1 MLGIFLL
8 GISIFILYSLGY
20 FAIQHIH
27 VRSGKII
34 LKIGILC
41 VIFGLFSFL
50 LTLNTSSSQYY
61 NNTVLISDFD
71 IIFIVGAFIS
81 LIIAL
86 KSTVFVTWL
95 LNTNQ
100 GSLIKITQSAST
112 LVKRLLIIL
121 LLCISI
127 IIASINYN
135 IVASNNV
142 NEPISVSE
150 SPNGKY
156 IATPMFDG
164 QNFFIT
170 VWTSST
176 GVFLKTL
183 YLPDN
188 YCQAYTY
195 SYSCNTNYFNEY
207 LYWSTNS
214 TELALIIQG
223 EQNPNTNNSLIV
235 WNIESGKILFVYE
248 WSGSY
253 TKYSNIVWTENDIR
267 LAYWMN
273 NTIQIYSLISHSVF
287 QDLQVNNTISQQKP
301 IFSSG
306 GNLLTLPI
314 ITNLSNMYQYGL
326 DIWELSNQNYV
337 LKKMIT
343 GTINFLP
350 ATFNDYVHGL
360 IFYPVQWS
368 LDNTSVYVALET
380 YSSALAL
387 IKFNISTTSS
397 FVLYKNA
404 SVGLVSGVSSDNTI
418 VIINNNVVAINNGT
432 IITSIPVTMGILT
445 CNHDGTKV
453 IYYKYPNM
461 LYISDIYT
469 NNVLSTININ
479 LNNFYIQLSLLIV
492 IFCSIIGIITLL
504 ISFYKIIT
512 TKANFLN

>member
-1 MLGIFLL
+1 
-8 GISIFILYSLGY
+8 
-20 FAIQHIH
+20 
-27 VRSGKII
+27 
-34 LKIGILC
+34 
-41 VIFGLFSFL
+41 
-50 LTLNTSSSQYY
+50 
-61 NNTVLISDFD
+61 
-71 IIFIVGAFIS
+71 
-81 LIIAL
+81 
-86 KSTVFVTWL
+86 
-95 LNTNQ
+95 
-100 GSLIKITQSAST
+100 
-112 LVKRLLIIL
+112 
-121 LLCISI
+121 
-127 IIASINYN
+127 
-135 IVASNNV
+135 
-142 NEPISVSE
+142 
-150 SPNGKY
+150 
-156 IATPMFDG
+156 
-164 QNFFIT
+164 
-170 VWTSST
+170 
-176 GVFLKTL
+176 
-183 YLPDN
+183 
-188 YCQAYTY
+188 
-195 SYSCNTNYFNEY
+195 
-207 LYWSTNS
+207 
-214 TELALIIQG
+214 
-223 EQNPNTNNSLIV
+223 
-235 WNIESGKILFVYE
+235 
-248 WSGSY
+248 
-253 TKYSNIVWTENDIR
+253 
-267 LAYWMN
+267 MN